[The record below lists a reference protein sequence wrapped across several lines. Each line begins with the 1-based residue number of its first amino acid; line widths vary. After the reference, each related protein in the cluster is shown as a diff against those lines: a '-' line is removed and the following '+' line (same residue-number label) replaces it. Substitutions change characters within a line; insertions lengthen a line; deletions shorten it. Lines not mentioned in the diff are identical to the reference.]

1 MTGRG
6 GFIALV
12 EFGKPD
18 AEEEKDISRT
28 ITALRKVFLLS
39 LEGFFAASII
49 FVPCEPFSRFRTRRK
64 KKEGRKKKEENY
76 HRDVPTEGKKK
87 RSLPSIR
94 GTLKKTK

>member
-1 MTGRG
+1 MRRKKK
-6 GFIALV
+6 IYRVQL
-12 EFGKPD
+12 
-18 AEEEKDISRT
+18 
-28 ITALRKVFLLS
+28 LRFVKSFFFLLKDS
-39 LEGFFAASII
+39 SII
-49 FVPCEPFSRFRTRRK
+49 FVPCEPFLRFRTRRK